1 MELIYQNQNQI
12 GYIHSKIQN
21 DTFQAAQLEQ
31 LFLTIILYRKD
42 QSRKM
47 EIRPKEKI
55 LDLSRFRY
63 DHPRG
68 KFKCYFDNIKFSTSD
83 EQASELWFDGLT
95 KRINSLN
102 IPSEWKSKF
111 NKDNIVKRLE
121 RILDKKLL
129 GYKEIKDIPAHEI
142 IEYAEVLL
150 RNYYEDE
157 ENMPYEDCK
166 KLLKQIKS
174 EVSKEI
180 GIIRLKEKLGIG
192 DYFVQMVDDQ
202 VELIYNLGD
211 GYVAT
216 LPLQKKK
223 IEAVLEEPPT
233 VPVEEEPRKEQ
244 RPVKD
249 ISLNDS
255 MELDEF
261 ARTVVEDWV
270 NDRFQRYLKQDLSQE
285 EIEFLIDFYKRG
297 FIDGHNSIIP
307 NLRYA
312 PLPEFI
318 YYTPK
323 TMNID
328 VKKFID
334 KAIVGFED
342 YNKKFKKSNKEMT
355 SEQFAG
361 IVKQALVEQDK
372 EELSKALRS

>member
-1 MELIYQNQNQI
+1 M
-12 GYIHSKIQN
+12 
-21 DTFQAAQLEQ
+21 
-31 LFLTIILYRKD
+31 
-42 QSRKM
+42 
-47 EIRPKEKI
+47 
-55 LDLSRFRY
+55 DLSKFRY

-83 EQASELWFDGLT
+83 EEASELWFNGLA
-95 KRINSLN
+95 KKINSLN

-111 NKDNIVKRLE
+111 SKDSIVGRLE
-121 RILDKKLL
+121 RILDKRLP

-150 RNYYEDE
+150 SNYYEKE
-157 ENMPYEDCK
+157 ENMHYEDCK
-166 KLLKQIKS
+166 KILKQIKS

-180 GIIRLKEKLGIG
+180 GIIRLKQKLGFG
-192 DYFVQMVDDQ
+192 DYFVQMVDDS

-216 LPLQKKK
+216 LPLQKKR
-223 IEAVLEEPPT
+223 IEEVLEEKAEIP
-233 VPVEEEPRKEQ
+233 EKEEPEVQQ
-244 RPVKD
+244 RSSKD
-249 ISLNDS
+249 INLNDS

-261 ARTVVEDWV
+261 ARTIVEDWV
-270 NDRFQRYLKQDLSQE
+270 NDRFQRYLRQDLSQE
-285 EIEFLIDFYKRG
+285 EIEFLVDFYKKG
-297 FIDGHNSIIP
+297 FIDGHNSVMSD
-307 NLRYA
+307 LRFA

-334 KAIVGFED
+334 KAIIGFEN
-342 YNKKFKKSNKEMT
+342 YSKKFKKSNKEMT
-355 SEQFAG
+355 SDQFAG

>member
-1 MELIYQNQNQI
+1 
-12 GYIHSKIQN
+12 
-21 DTFQAAQLEQ
+21 
-31 LFLTIILYRKD
+31 
-42 QSRKM
+42 M

-121 RILDKKLL
+121 RILDKKFP

-150 RNYYEDE
+150 SNYYEDE

-334 KAIVGFED
+334 KAIIGFED